1 MMGIGFPELMIILV
15 IIMIIF
21 GAGKLPEIGNAFGRS
36 IKNFKSSMKEAQE
49 EESGEQVAQ
58 AEGGESAE
66 LPNPE
71 NAPATTEEE
80 VTAQLGGSHPKAASP
95 SPGTTQ
101 STSKP
106 ASKPAPQQPA
116 AQGKTA
122 QAKTAQAKTAQ
133 AKTAQGKPKAKG
145 ERVKSEEEKMIEDA
159 IKELKDKRIGTI
171 RTPHDGLVQQNDV
184 FTESVKRNP
193 WGSGRGKGVRRDVM

>member
-1 MMGIGFPELMIILV
+1 MMGIGFPELMVILI

-36 IKNFKSSMKEAQE
+36 IKNFKTSMKEAQE
-49 EESGEQVAQ
+49 ESGDQVAQ
-58 AEGGESAE
+58 AEGGDTAE

-95 SPGTTQ
+95 SQSTAQSTTTPAT
-101 STSKP
+101 STSK
-106 ASKPAPQQPA
+106 SAPQQPA
-116 AQGKTA
+116 
-122 QAKTAQAKTAQ
+122 AQ

-145 ERVKSEEEKMIEDA
+145 DKPKSEEEKMIEDA
-159 IKELKDKRIGTI
+159 INELKEKRIGTI

-193 WGSGRGKGVRRDVM
+193 WGSGKGRGVRRDVL

>member
-21 GAGKLPEIGNAFGRS
+21 GAGKLPEIGSAFGRS

-49 EESGEQVAQ
+49 ESGDEVAQ

-71 NAPATTEEE
+71 DVPATTEEE
-80 VTAQLGGSHPKAASP
+80 VTAQLGGSHPKAATPSP
-95 SPGTTQ
+95 STTQ
-101 STSKP
+101 PTSKP
-106 ASKPAPQQPA
+106 AAGTSKPAPQQPA
-116 AQGKTA
+116 AQ
-122 QAKTAQAKTAQ
+122 
-133 AKTAQGKPKAKG
+133 AKTAQGKPKPKG

-193 WGSGRGKGVRRDVM
+193 WGSKTDRGVRRDVI